1 MKGESVFRIL
11 GKTGCRALAAVA
23 ALGALACGRDKEAAN
38 AGKKEPVIDSTAP
51 GLAATA
57 SGFKTPE
64 SVRYDSA
71 NDVFYVSNINGSP
84 LDKDNNGFI
93 SRMRPDGSID
103 SLQLIAGGR
112 DGVTLNAPK
121 GLALIGDT
129 LWVADIDAV
138 RAFNVKTGAVVAT
151 VDFTPFKAVFLNDIC
166 VGGDGALYVT
176 DTGMKPGAGGM
187 GHVPGADRIFR
198 IDAAHRATIALASDS
213 LHWPNGITWDPS
225 GKRFIVVPYDKVPQI
240 LAWRPGAPQ
249 PITIGYGPGQYDG
262 VEILADR
269 RLIITSWADSTVSI
283 RDGNVRQAIRELPS
297 PADIG
302 IDTRRMHIAVPL
314 LTKDRV
320 EILTIPARKAA
331 Q

>member
-1 MKGESVFRIL
+1 MLYGTKRWRAFVL
-11 GKTGCRALAAVA
+11 AAALAS
-23 ALGALACGRDKEAAN
+23 GACGREKETAKTPAH
-38 AGKKEPVIDSTAP
+38 GPVIDTTAP

-71 NDVFYVSNINGSP
+71 GDVFYVSNINGSP
-84 LDKDNNGFI
+84 LAKDDNGFI
-93 SRMRPDGSID
+93 SRMKPDGSID
-103 SLQLIAGGR
+103 SLELIAGGR
-112 DGVTLNAPK
+112 GGVTLNAPK

-138 RAFNVKTGAVVAT
+138 RAFNVHTGAVVAT
-151 VDFTPFKAVFLNDIC
+151 VDLTSFHAVFLNDIC

-176 DTGMKPGAGGM
+176 DTGMQASGDSM
-187 GHVPGADRIFR
+187 VHVAGADRIFR
-198 IDAAHRATIALASDS
+198 IDAAHHATIALATDS
-213 LHWPNGITWDPS
+213 LNHPNGITWDAS
-225 GKRFIVVPYDKVPQI
+225 GKRFIVVPFAKVPQI
-240 LAWRPGAPQ
+240 LAWRPGTPQ
-249 PITIGYGPGQYDG
+249 PVIIGYGSGQFDG

-269 RLIITSWADSTVSI
+269 RLIVTSWADSTVSI
-283 RDGNVRQAIRELPS
+283 RDGNVRQAIRDLPS

-302 IDTRRMHIAVPL
+302 VDTRRMHVAVPL

-320 EILTIPARKAA
+320 EILTIPARKAT

>member
-1 MKGESVFRIL
+1 MKL
-11 GKTGCRALAAVA
+11 GKKGWRGLAAAMV
-23 ALGALACGRDKEAAN
+23 LGALACGREKEAPKADK
-38 AGKKEPVIDSTAP
+38 AGPVIDSTAP
-51 GLAATA
+51 GRTATA
-57 SGFKTPE
+57 NGFKSPE

-71 NDVFYVSNINGSP
+71 GDVFYVSNINGSP
-84 LDKDNNGFI
+84 LAKDNNGFI
-93 SRMRPDGSID
+93 SRMKPDGSVD
-103 SLQLIAGGR
+103 SLELIAGGR
-112 DGVTLNAPK
+112 GGVTLNAPK

-151 VDFTPFKAVFLNDIC
+151 VDFTPFKALFLNDIC

-176 DTGMKPGAGGM
+176 DTGMKPSGDSMAHVAGS
-187 GHVPGADRIFR
+187 DRIFR
-198 IDAAHRATIALASDS
+198 IDAAHHATIALASDS
-213 LHWPNGITWDPS
+213 LHWPNGITWDAS
-225 GKRFIVVPYDKVPQI
+225 GKRFIVVPFDKVPQI
-240 LAWRPGAPQ
+240 LAWRPGTPQ
-249 PITIGYGPGQYDG
+249 PVIIGYGSGQYDG

-269 RLIITSWADSTVSI
+269 RLIVTSWTDSTVSI

-331 Q
+331 P

>member
-1 MKGESVFRIL
+1 VYWKPGRNGWS
-11 GKTGCRALAAVA
+11 ALAAAVV
-23 ALGALACGRDKEAAN
+23 LGALACGKEKDTSKPAS
-38 AGKKEPVIDSTAP
+38 KVPVVDSTAP
-51 GLAATA
+51 GRTA
-57 SGFKTPE
+57 SVTGFKTPE

-71 NDVFYVSNINGSP
+71 ADVFYVSNINGSP
-84 LDKDNNGFI
+84 VAKDNNGFI
-93 SRMRPDGSID
+93 SRMKPDGTID

-138 RAFNVKTGAVVAT
+138 RAFNVKTGAVVAN
-151 VDFTPFKAVFLNDIC
+151 VDLTSFKAVFLNDIC
-166 VGGDGALYVT
+166 VGGDGALYIT
-176 DTGMKPGAGGM
+176 DSGLKPSGESMA
-187 GHVPGADRIFR
+187 HVPGSDRIFR
-198 IDAAHRATIALASDS
+198 IDAAHHATIALASDS
-213 LHWPNGITWDPS
+213 LHWPNGITWDAS
-225 GKRFIVVPYDKVPQI
+225 GKRFIIVPYDKVPQI

-249 PITIGYGPGQYDG
+249 PEIIGYGSGQFDG

-269 RLIITSWADSTVSI
+269 RLILTSWADSTVSI
-283 RDGNVRQAIRELPS
+283 RDGNVRQAIKDLPS

-302 IDTRRMHIAVPL
+302 IDTRRMHLAVPL

>member
-1 MKGESVFRIL
+1 VHITAGGM
-11 GKTGCRALAAVA
+11 GKRACTAAVA
-23 ALGALACGRDKEAAN
+23 LAVILAAACGGEKDSAKAAKHGP
-38 AGKKEPVIDSTAP
+38 AIDSTAP
-51 GLAATA
+51 GRTATV

-84 LDKDNNGFI
+84 LAKDNNGFI
-93 SRMRPDGSID
+93 SRMKADGTID
-103 SLQLIAGGR
+103 SLELIAGGR
-112 DGVTLNAPK
+112 GGVTLNAPK

-129 LWVADIDAV
+129 LWVVDIDAV
-138 RAFNVKTGAVVAT
+138 RAFNVRTGVTVAT
-151 VDFTPFKAVFLNDIC
+151 VDLSSYHALFLNDIC

-176 DTGMKPGAGGM
+176 DTGIQPSGSGMAPVAGSQ
-187 GHVPGADRIFR
+187 RIFR

-213 LHWPNGITWDPS
+213 LHWPNGITWDKS
-225 GKRFIVVPYDKVPQI
+225 GKRFIVVPYDKVPQL
-240 LAWRPGAPQ
+240 LAWRPGTPQ
-249 PITIGYGPGQYDG
+249 PVTIGYGSGQYDG

-269 RLIITSWADSTVSI
+269 RLIVTSWADSTVSI
-283 RDGNVRQAIRELPS
+283 RDGNVRESIRALPS

-320 EILTIPARKAA
+320 EIITIPARKEAP
-331 Q
+331 

>member
-1 MKGESVFRIL
+1 VYTLFGRNDW
-11 GKTGCRALAAVA
+11 RAAAMIVLAVA
-23 ALGALACGRDKEAAN
+23 ACGKGSEKPKAEAH
-38 AGKKEPVIDSTAP
+38 GPVIDSTAP
-51 GLAATA
+51 GRTATVN
-57 SGFKTPE
+57 GFKTPE

-71 NDVFYVSNINGSP
+71 RDVFYVSNINGSP
-84 LDKDNNGFI
+84 LAKDNNGFI
-93 SRMRPDGSID
+93 SRMKPDGTID
-103 SLQLIAGGR
+103 SLQFVAGGR

-129 LWVADIDAV
+129 LWVADLDAV
-138 RAFNVKTGAVVAT
+138 RGFNVQTGALVAN
-151 VDFTPFKAVFLNDIC
+151 VDLSSFHALFLNDIC

-176 DTGMKPGAGGM
+176 DTGMKADGAGM
-187 GHVPGADRIFR
+187 THVAGADRIFR
-198 IDAAHRATIALASDS
+198 IDAAHRVTVALASDS
-213 LHWPNGITWDPS
+213 LHHPNGITWDAS
-225 GKRFIVVPYDKVPQI
+225 GKRFIVVPFDQVPQI

-249 PITIGYGPGQYDG
+249 PTIIGYGSGQLDG

-269 RLIITSWADSTVSI
+269 RLIVTSWADSTISI
-283 RDGNVRQAIRELPS
+283 RDGNVRTAIRELPS

>member
-1 MKGESVFRIL
+1 VHTLLEGNRW
-11 GKTGCRALAAVA
+11 RALATMTLLA
-23 ALGALACGRDKEAAN
+23 AAACGGDREKPKTAAH
-38 AGKKEPVIDSTAP
+38 GPVIDSTAP
-51 GLAATA
+51 GRTATV

-71 NDVFYVSNINGSP
+71 RDVFYVSNINGNP
-84 LDKDNNGFI
+84 LGKDNNGFI
-93 SRMRPDGSID
+93 SRMKPDGTID
-103 SLQLIAGGR
+103 SLKLVEGGR

-138 RAFNVKTGAVVAT
+138 RAFNVQTGAAVAT
-151 VDFTPFKAVFLNDIC
+151 VDFSSFHAVFLNDIC
-166 VGGDGALYVT
+166 VGGDGALYAT
-176 DTGMKPGAGGM
+176 DTGMQPKGDAM
-187 GHVPGADRIFR
+187 AHVTGADRIFR
-198 IDAAHRATIALASDS
+198 IDAKHHATIALASDS
-213 LHWPNGITWDPS
+213 LHWPNGITWDAS

-240 LAWRPGAPQ
+240 LAWRPGTPQ
-249 PITIGYGPGQYDG
+249 PVIIGYGSGQFDG
-262 VEILADR
+262 VEMLADR
-269 RLIITSWADSTVSI
+269 RLIVTSWADSTISI
-283 RDGNVRQAIRELPS
+283 RDGNVRSAIRDLPS

-320 EILTIPARKAA
+320 DIITIPARKAA

>member
-1 MKGESVFRIL
+1 MMAG
-11 GKTGCRALAAVA
+11 GRAKHAFMATAAFAAVA
-23 ALGALACGRDKEAAN
+23 FAQAACGRDKGATKTAAH
-38 AGKKEPVIDSTAP
+38 APVVDSTAP
-51 GLAATA
+51 GLSATTT
-57 SGFKTPE
+57 GFKTPE

-84 LDKDNNGFI
+84 FAKDNNGFI
-93 SRMRPDGSID
+93 SRMKPDGTID
-103 SLQLIAGGR
+103 SLELIAGGR
-112 DGVTLNAPK
+112 GGVTLNAPK

-138 RAFNVKTGAVVAT
+138 RAFNVHTGATVAT
-151 VDFTPFKAVFLNDIC
+151 VDLSSFHALFLNDIC

-176 DTGMKPGAGGM
+176 DTGVQPSGDAMAHVAGS
-187 GHVPGADRIFR
+187 DRIFR
-198 IDAAHRATIALASDS
+198 IGAAHRATIALASDS
-213 LHWPNGITWDPS
+213 LHWPNGITWDKS
-225 GKRFIVVPYDKVPQI
+225 GKRFIVVPFDKVPQI
-240 LAWRPGAPQ
+240 LAWRPGTSQ
-249 PITIGYGPGQYDG
+249 PVTIGFGSGQYDG

-283 RDGNVRQAIRELPS
+283 RDGNVRSAIRGLPS

-320 EILTIPARKAA
+320 EIITIPARKEAP
-331 Q
+331 

>member
-1 MKGESVFRIL
+1 M
-11 GKTGCRALAAVA
+11 LAAA
-23 ALGALACGRDKEAAN
+23 TMLGALACGRERDKDSAKP
-38 AGKKEPVIDSTAP
+38 GKKEPVIDSTAP
-51 GLAATA
+51 GRTATV

-64 SVRYDSA
+64 SVRYDSVG
-71 NDVFYVSNINGSP
+71 DVFYVSNINGSP
-84 LDKDNNGFI
+84 VAKDNNGFI
-93 SRMRPDGSID
+93 SRMKPDGSID

-121 GLALIGDT
+121 GLALVGDT

-151 VDFTPFKAVFLNDIC
+151 IDFTPFKALFLNDIC

-176 DTGMKPGAGGM
+176 DSGIKPSGTSMA
-187 GHVPGADRIFR
+187 HVAGADRIFR
-198 IDAAHRATIALASDS
+198 IDAAHHATIALATDS
-213 LHWPNGITWDPS
+213 LHWPNGITWDAS
-225 GKRFIVVPYDKVPQI
+225 GKRFIVAPYDQVPQI
-240 LAWRPGAPQ
+240 LAWRPGTPQ
-249 PITIGYGPGQYDG
+249 PVIIGYGPGQYDG

-283 RDGNVRQAIRELPS
+283 RDGNVRQAIRNLPS

-314 LTKDRV
+314 FMQDRV
-320 EILTIPARKAA
+320 DILTIPARKVA

>member
-1 MKGESVFRIL
+1 M
-11 GKTGCRALAAVA
+11 TMLA
-23 ALGALACGRDKEAAN
+23 ALACGRDKDAA
-38 AGKKEPVIDSTAP
+38 KPVAKGPVVDSTAP
-51 GLAATA
+51 GRTATVE
-57 SGFKTPE
+57 GFKTPE

-71 NDVFYVSNINGSP
+71 GDVFYVSNINGSP
-84 LDKDNNGFI
+84 VAKDNNGFI
-93 SRMRPDGSID
+93 SRMKPDGTID

-129 LWVADIDAV
+129 LWVTDIDAV

-151 VDFTPFKAVFLNDIC
+151 VDLISFKAIFLNDIC

-176 DTGMKPGAGGM
+176 DSGLQPRGASM
-187 GHVPGADRIFR
+187 VHVPGGDKIFR
-198 IDAAHRATIALASDS
+198 IDATHHATIALASDS
-213 LHWPNGITWDPS
+213 LHWPNGIAWDAS
-225 GKRFIVVPYDKVPQI
+225 GKRFIIVPYDKVPQI
-240 LAWRPGAPQ
+240 LAWRPGTAQ
-249 PITIGYGPGQYDG
+249 PVIIGYGPGQFDG

-269 RLIITSWADSTVSI
+269 RLIVTSWADSTVSI
-283 RDGNVRQAIRELPS
+283 RNGNVRQAIKDLPS

-302 IDTRRMHIAVPL
+302 IDTRRMHLAVPL

>member
-1 MKGESVFRIL
+1 ML
-11 GKTGCRALAAVA
+11 GKNGWRVLAAA
-23 ALGALACGRDKEAAN
+23 TMLGALACGRDKESAK

-51 GLAATA
+51 GRTA
-57 SGFKTPE
+57 SVSGFKTPE

-84 LDKDNNGFI
+84 LAKDNNGFI
-93 SRMRPDGSID
+93 SRMKPDGTID

-112 DGVTLNAPK
+112 NGVTLNAPK

-151 VDFTPFKAVFLNDIC
+151 VDLTPLKAIFLNDIC

-176 DTGMKPGAGGM
+176 DSGIKPSGASM
-187 GHVPGADRIFR
+187 AHVAGADKIFR

-213 LHWPNGITWDPS
+213 LHWPNGITWDAS
-225 GKRFIVVPYDKVPQI
+225 GNRFIVVPYDQVPQI
-240 LAWRPGAPQ
+240 LAWRPGTAQ
-249 PITIGYGPGQYDG
+249 PVVIGYGSGQFDG

-269 RLIITSWADSTVSI
+269 RLIVTSWADSTVSI
-283 RDGNVRQAIRELPS
+283 RDGNVRQAIRDLPS

-320 EILTIPARKAA
+320 EILTIPARKVA